1 MTAHREWH
9 EQGERNGWTLPPR
22 PFMYRLPI
30 IKRLRY
36 AWDRLHLDEWYS
48 AVPGIPTGFDEWC
61 LYGWWH
67 GLSRRAPEGG
77 REIQNTC

>member
-1 MTAHREWH
+1 MIKHLSWH
-9 EQGERNGWTLPPR
+9 EQGERNGWQLPPR

-36 AWDRLHLDEWYS
+36 ALDMRRLDQWYG
-48 AVPGIPTGFDEWC
+48 AVPGVRTGFDEWC

-67 GLSRRAPEGG
+67 GLSPRALTGG
-77 REIQNTC
+77 KKDG